1 MWVWTFPIDRTFVTR
16 QIWYAASTGTV
27 CVCPDGEEVCGCQFK
42 IPADCECWAQ
52 WVWPVGNKDGPSDQS
67 WDLSLGIP
75 RDVYHPPS
83 LLGCIRA
90 GNKSLSDSRLS
101 SSDWEH
107 YQPHHQPSVSLC
119 PPPPSPGPCTGL
131 SMPQLKLHSSQS
143 SFQDNKFDARRSS
156 LCAGV
161 FTQICRCRGAA
172 G

>member
-1 MWVWTFPIDRTFVTR
+1 M
-16 QIWYAASTGTV
+16 
-27 CVCPDGEEVCGCQFK
+27 
-42 IPADCECWAQ
+42 
-52 WVWPVGNKDGPSDQS
+52 WPVGNKDCPSDQS

-83 LLGCIRA
+83 LQGCIRA

-172 G
+172 GRRLETSVWMNIKIRNMNINKNRILPSTLCKLYQFIVKTFI